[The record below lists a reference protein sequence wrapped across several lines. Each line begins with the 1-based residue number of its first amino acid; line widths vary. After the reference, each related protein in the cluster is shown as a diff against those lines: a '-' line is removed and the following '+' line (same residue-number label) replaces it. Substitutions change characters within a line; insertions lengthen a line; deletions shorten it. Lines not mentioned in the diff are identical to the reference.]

1 MQSKD
6 STRLKTKTIIT
17 KANNPEFKAF
27 YEFARQIVN
36 VPKKEIDEQEKI
48 YQANREKEKAKN

>member
-1 MQSKD
+1 MKSKPN
-6 STRLKTKTIIT
+6 SQLKTKTIIT

-48 YQANREKEKAKN
+48 YQAKKGKEKAKC